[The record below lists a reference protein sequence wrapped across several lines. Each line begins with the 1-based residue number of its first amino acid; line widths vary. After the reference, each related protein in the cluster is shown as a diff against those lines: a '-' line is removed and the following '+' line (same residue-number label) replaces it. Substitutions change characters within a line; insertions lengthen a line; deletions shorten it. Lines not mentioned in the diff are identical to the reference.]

1 MSRIN
6 TNISSLLAQTAL
18 ANSQQKL
25 QTSLTQLSTGF
36 QINTGADNP
45 AGLIASQVLQTNIT
59 GANAA
64 ISNSQTADQLI
75 ATADSALG
83 QISSLLDDINGL
95 VSNSAN
101 TGALSSSQIAANQ
114 LQVDSS
120 LQAIDQIA
128 QTTSFG
134 GENLLNGSLNFL
146 TTSAGNALTAASG
159 TFGSQAANAEATG
172 NFGASPDSTATLA
185 GDVTSGG
192 SVTFTAV
199 TPGAGA
205 NGYNI
210 SYVVGSGGSGTAA
223 SAAIDTSGKTLT
235 ITVNTGATAASVVAA
250 VAANTAAAAV
260 FNAAV
265 GTAGAIFTATDTAA
279 ATVSSAVTAGA
290 VSDTIVLSA
299 TNAGTAYNGVNVVIN
314 NSAAS
319 AGAISAVYTTSSNTL
334 TLSTTTSTTANQIIN
349 KINATGVFSA
359 STTGAGTSTLAAATF
374 SAVTSGGAESNQ
386 IEITAVNG
394 GTAYNG
400 VSVVLT
406 SGAAAGHETA
416 TYTTSSKTLT
426 ITANVNSTTTDLV
439 DAINATGLFSAAPT
453 LSGAAGSYAFA
464 TTTDVTTGGAAAGDA
479 ISNLQINQANFGT
492 QSSLGVQV
500 DVTQQATQAN
510 LVYSAGPL
518 ASATVLQVGGEN
530 GYQVLNLAAGTT
542 ISQIA
547 SAINQSSD
555 STGISAAVNGTQ
567 LTLASTAY
575 GSSAFVSAQA
585 LSGSFA
591 THTISGAT
599 HTNATR
605 SIGTDTAATINGQ
618 KATGSGLDLSLNS
631 SNLNLSFS
639 LNPALGANSTFNF
652 SITGGG
658 ANFQLGPDVVSAEQI
673 RLGIPSVSSA
683 NLGGSAGSLY
693 SLQSGGAFALAT
705 NPSGASQVVQGA
717 INEVA
722 DLRGRLGAFQAD
734 TLQTNINALT
744 DTVNNLTAAQST
756 IVDTNFA
763 TATANLTR
771 AQILVQSGT
780 SVLQIANQ
788 QPQQV
793 LALLKGAGG

>member
-18 ANSQQKL
+18 ANSQQQL
-25 QTSLTQLSTGF
+25 QTSLTQLSTGY

-146 TTSAGNALTAASG
+146 TTSPGNALTAAAG

-172 NFGASPDSTATLA
+172 SFAASPDATVTLTGNSTGA
-185 GDVTSGG
+185 
-192 SVTFTAV
+192 VTFTAT
-199 TPGAGA
+199 TPGSAA

-210 SYVVGSGGSGTAA
+210 EYTLGASSGTAA
-223 SAAIDTSGKTLT
+223 SASINTGTKTVT
-235 ITVNTGATAASVVAA
+235 ITVATGSTAASVVAA
-250 VAANTAAAAV
+250 VAANTATSAV
-260 FNAAV
+260 FNAVAASAGDIFTSATASSTTV
-265 GTAGAIFTATDTAA
+265 TGTTAGAGTA
-279 ATVSSAVTAGA
+279 
-290 VSDTIVLSA
+290 TIVLSA
-299 TNAGTAYNGVNVVIN
+299 TNAGTAYNGVNVTIDAN
-314 NSAAS
+314 AANPAS
-319 AGAISAVYTTSSNTL
+319 ITASYVTSTNTL
-334 TLSTTTSTTANQIIN
+334 TLHTYATTTANQIID

-359 STTGAGTSTLAAATF
+359 STTSDGTSTLAAATF

-386 IEITAVNG
+386 IQITAVNG
-394 GTAYNG
+394 GAAYNG
-400 VSVVLT
+400 VTVDLT

-416 TYTTSSKTLT
+416 SYTTSSKTLT
-426 ITANVNSTTTDLV
+426 ITANANSTTSDLV
-439 DAINATGLFSAAPT
+439 AAINATGLFNATPT
-453 LSGAAGSYAFA
+453 VSGAAGSYAFA
-464 TTTDVTTGGAAAGDA
+464 TTTDVTTGGASAGDA

-492 QSSLGVQV
+492 QSSLGVDV
-500 DVTQQATQAN
+500 NVTQQAKQAN
-510 LVYSAGPL
+510 LVYSGGPL
-518 ASATVLQVGGEN
+518 ASATVLQVGGDD
-530 GYQVLNLAAGTT
+530 GYQVLNFAAGTT

-547 SAINQSSD
+547 SAVNQSSD
-555 STGISAAVNGTQ
+555 STGITAAVNGSQ
-567 LTLASTAY
+567 LTLASSDY

-599 HTNATR
+599 HTDATR
-605 SIGTDTAATINGQ
+605 SIGTDTSATINGQ
-618 KATGSGLDLSLNS
+618 QATGNGLNLSLNS
-631 SNLNLSFS
+631 SDLNLSFS
-639 LNPALGANSTFNF
+639 LNPALGNNSTFNF

-658 ANFQLGPDVVSAEQI
+658 ANFQLGPNVVSAEQV

-693 SLQSGGAFALAT
+693 SLQSGGTFALAT

-717 INEVA
+717 INQVA

-756 IVDTNFA
+756 IQDTNFA